1 MYQSSNSEPDS
12 RSISVPDLCSIT
24 RINDKIFLQVYQ
36 RLDESEVAHAYWK
49 NILIV
54 SEENLKSLDGNR
66 DRNRSRGIKKSV
78 KDDVLKMFTG
88 KSVSMLD
95 KMSTGRG
102 L

>member
-1 MYQSSNSEPDS
+1 M
-12 RSISVPDLCSIT
+12 
-24 RINDKIFLQVYQ
+24 QVYQ